1 MRQIFS
7 VFSGRQLP
15 VEFASGEP
23 HSAII
28 ENRSI
33 GCCGCF
39 VFHPLL
45 LKVRMRS
52 CGVLRVELQPVNKL
66 KAA

>member
-45 LKVRMRS
+45 FKVRMRS
-52 CGVLRVELQPVNKL
+52 CRSVACEITASK
-66 KAA
+66 